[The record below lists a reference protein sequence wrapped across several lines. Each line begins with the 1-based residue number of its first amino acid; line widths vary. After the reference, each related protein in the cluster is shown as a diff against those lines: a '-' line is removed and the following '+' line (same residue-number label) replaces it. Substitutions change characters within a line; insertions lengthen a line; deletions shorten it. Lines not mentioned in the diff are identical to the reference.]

1 MTPKQARFHPAR
13 YESQDKLMTTAI
25 EVKVG
30 RTRKSRWLRRV
41 CLTLVSV
48 VGIFAVLVG
57 IFLWRPTSVV
67 TAITRT
73 YLWTKGVRWHD
84 AQVNGNRIHFM
95 AGGKGRPI
103 VLIHGLGGR
112 SDDWATVIPLLMTGG
127 FTVYAPDLLG
137 YGASNKPNVDYS
149 IALETETV
157 RQFLDQ
163 EKLEQVDLVG
173 WSMGGWVALKLAAE
187 HPEKVRTL
195 TLVDSAGFT
204 FNAPDPKVLRPQTRH
219 ELEKMAALFSPKSGS
234 IPAFYARDILRV
246 MAQQDWIVARALES
260 MYSRQD
266 LMDGKVA
273 GATMPVLLLW
283 GSKDVLTPLSAGYE
297 MHRQLQQSTL
307 SVIEGCGHVAIIEC
321 RDRAVPTILSFLQD
335 Y

>member
-1 MTPKQARFHPAR
+1 
-13 YESQDKLMTTAI
+13 MTTDTD
-25 EVKVG
+25 VKVP
-30 RTRKSRWLRRV
+30 RTRRSRWLRRIG
-41 CLTLVSV
+41 LGLLVV
-48 VGIFAVLVG
+48 LAIFAALVG
-57 IFLWRPTSVV
+57 IFLLRPTAVV
-67 TAITRT
+67 TSISRT

-84 AQVNGNRIHFM
+84 VLVNGNRIHFM
-95 AGGKGRPI
+95 VGGKGRPI

-112 SDDWATVIPLLMTGG
+112 SDDWASVIPRLITSG
-127 FTVYAPDLLG
+127 FAVYAPDLLG
-137 YGASNKPNVDYS
+137 YGASDKPNVDYS
-149 IALETETV
+149 IALEAETV
-157 RQFLDQ
+157 RQFLDE
-163 EKLEQVDLVG
+163 EKLEPVDLVG

-187 HPEKVRTL
+187 HPQMVRTL
-195 TLVDSAGFT
+195 TLVDSAGFV

-219 ELEKMAALFSPKSGS
+219 ELEQMAALFSPKATS
-234 IPAFYARDILRV
+234 IPAFFARDILRT
-246 MAQQDWIVARALES
+246 MAEQDWVVARALDS

-297 MHRQLQQSTL
+297 MHRQMQQSIL

-335 Y
+335 H